1 MTEKDNRMQLSCDIL
16 SSQKERNKEMDK
28 YLKKQCMKIF
38 KI

>member
-1 MTEKDNRMQLSCDIL
+1 MECSCPVIYYL
-16 SSQKERNKEMDK
+16 TSQKERNKEMDK